1 MTGAGEFKSMLPG
14 RTGSWDADDVAT
26 TLDTPGQIGIRVTA
40 TDPGGLSVTDTFF
53 IDVIPP
59 NSPPLATDDT
69 YTTPVNVGLTTL
81 PSTGVLHNDI
91 DPNADPF
98 TAALVTGP
106 TNGTLTFHADGT
118 FVYIPNHDFVGTD
131 TFTYQDTDSANAVSN
146 IATATINVVNAGKIT
161 VTPTAP
167 ATTDSVTEAFTAGAL
182 PGAGSLNFGWDTSAD
197 GVAWTPTG
205 VASATFL
212 PALTGPTGI
221 FLRGTASYQN
231 AGSTISVTSDPV
243 YYISDNDLGDA
254 MSGTSGNNIIF
265 ANGGDDV
272 IAAGIG
278 SLLAYGGDGND
289 RFVATVGDGVA
300 TFDGQAGVNTLDLS
314 QLSTDAT
321 VNLVTGTATSAQ
333 TGAATLVSI
342 QNVVSGLGNDTI
354 TGDANNNTFFA
365 AVGDGNDSYTGGGGT
380 DTYDL
385 SRTAAGA
392 TVNLGLGT
400 ATSADTGT
408 DTLVGYRRTWS
419 AAPATTASWPTPATA
434 TTATTAGSGTD
445 TYDLSATAAAA
456 TVNLRDPAYR
466 PARIPAPTRWPG
478 SRTWSAVR
486 ATTRSPATRTGQRHH
501 RRCRC

>member
-1 MTGAGEFKSMLPG
+1 M
-14 RTGSWDADDVAT
+14 
-26 TLDTPGQIGIRVTA
+26 
-40 TDPGGLSVTDTFF
+40 
-53 IDVIPP
+53 IPP
-59 NSPPLATDDT
+59 NSPPIAADDT
-69 YTTPVNVGLTTL
+69 YTTLENVGLTTL

-118 FVYIPNHDFVGTD
+118 FVYIPNHNFVGTD
-131 TFTYQDTDSANAVSN
+131 TFTYQDTDSAGAVSN
-146 IATATINVVNAGKIT
+146 VATATINVVNAGKIT
-161 VTPTAP
+161 VAPTPRQRRTPSRSRSRQAP
-167 ATTDSVTEAFTAGAL
+167 CHRAGQPRPQL
-182 PGAGSLNFGWDTSAD
+182 GHLDRWR
-197 GVAWTPTG
+197 AWTPTG

-265 ANGGDDV
+265 GNGGDDV

-289 RFVATVGDGVA
+289 TFVATVGDGVA

-314 QLSTDAT
+314 QISADAT

-354 TGDANNNTFFA
+354 TGDASNNTFFA

-385 SRTAAGA
+385 SLTAAGT
-392 TVNLGLGT
+392 TVNLGARHGN
-400 ATSADTGT
+400 GRR
-408 DTLVGYRRTWS
+408 YRDRH
-419 AAPATTASWPTPATA
+419 
-434 TTATTAGSGTD
+434 AG
-445 TYDLSATAAAA
+445 
-456 TVNLRDPAYR
+456 RDHER
-466 PARIPAPTRWPG
+466 GRQH
-478 SRTWSAVR
+478 
-486 ATTRSPATRTGQRHH
+486 GQRPLRGQ
-501 RRCRC
+501 RR